1 MAEFGDI
8 YGLDDE
14 VRSFVSH
21 LECSRLTVGD
31 LQLLT
36 LVPQPVKAVILLFP
50 ISAGTE
56 AKRKE
61 EDEKIEKDGQ
71 HAIDPQVL
79 WIKQTVC

>member
-1 MAEFGDI
+1 M
-8 YGLDDE
+8 
-14 VRSFVSH
+14 
-21 LECSRLTVGD
+21 
-31 LQLLT
+31 T

-71 HAIDPQVL
+71 YAVEPEVL